1 MATRTITRKT
11 RVKVNTKVEAWDT
24 RNGASAR
31 LVTRTT
37 DGKFVSNVS
46 LGK

>member
-1 MATRTITRKT
+1 MATRTITRKVRVPVKT
-11 RVKVNTKVEAWDT
+11 RVEAWDT
-24 RNGASAR
+24 KHGANAR

-46 LGK
+46 LAK